1 MASTKFSVMST
12 ALEIEDAIRSLP
24 QSERKKLAEDLP
36 SILPELDGEW
46 HGIIN
51 DPRPRPALTALGDK
65 IAAQMKS
72 SPQSILEIRAN
83 DFDR

>member
-1 MASTKFSVMST
+1 MST
-12 ALEIEDAIRSLP
+12 VLEIEAAIRSLP
-24 QSERKKLAEDLP
+24 ESDRKKLAENLP

-46 HGIIN
+46 HAIIN
-51 DPRPRPALTALGDK
+51 DPRPRSALSALGDK

-72 SPQSILEIRAN
+72 SPQNIPKIKAT

>member
-1 MASTKFSVMST
+1 MST
-12 ALEIEDAIRSLP
+12 VLEIEAAIRLLP
-24 QSERKKLAEDLP
+24 KSERTKLAADLP

-51 DPRPRPALTALGDK
+51 DARPRPALSALGDK

-72 SPQSILEIRAN
+72 SSQSIPEIRDN